1 MDILSTLRQRSW
13 IMKSAEN
20 RCAFVRAE
28 YVEIIL
34 LMLQWINSHTV
45 LQSKSTG
52 EQSVRETV
60 SDIAGNESV
69 QVASETAQQF
79 DVSHD
84 LRYLD
89 EIVDSEV
96 RLLVESD
103 CSRKQHETE
112 V

>member
-1 MDILSTLRQRSW
+1 MDILSALRQRSW

-34 LMLQWINSHTV
+34 LMLQWISSHSV

-52 EQSVRETV
+52 EQSVRET
-60 SDIAGNESV
+60 
-69 QVASETAQQF
+69 
-79 DVSHD
+79 D

-96 RLLVESD
+96 RLLVESN